1 MCSASSRREQY
12 YFCSLPG
19 VMTVAV
25 NKGYFVLHG
34 LNQHRMF
41 SVLSKKEKKKKNRKN
56 VSNQSECFGQHILNC
71 SIMLYKCDGFDF
83 FLCSFLNI

>member
-41 SVLSKKEKKKKNRKN
+41 SVLSKKLKKKKKGRMFPI
-56 VSNQSECFGQHILNC
+56 SQSALA
-71 SIMLYKCDGFDF
+71 SIY
-83 FLCSFLNI
+83 

>member
-41 SVLSKKEKKKKNRKN
+41 SVLSKKEKKKKKE
-56 VSNQSECFGQHILNC
+56 ECFQSVRVLWPAYIELFHHAI
-71 SIMLYKCDGFDF
+71 
-83 FLCSFLNI
+83 